1 MKQFYQTLILFFFI
15 GLLGCAHPISPTLR
29 KDLDPTLTFE
39 QITENPEK
47 FIGKKIL
54 LGGTIVET
62 RVLNV
67 GTEIEV
73 VQKKI
78 NSSGYPE
85 ASDQSG
91 GRFIFVKKSFLEP
104 EIYSKGRGITGVG
117 KIKGTT
123 MGKVGERPYK
133 FPVIEAEDLVLR
145 EDIER
150 KPYFYPPYWDPWF
163 TPNQYRPYWPYSPYW
178 PYY

>member
-1 MKQFYQTLILFFFI
+1 MKRLYQIVVFFFFA
-15 GLLGCAHPISPTLR
+15 GLLGCAHPISHELR
-29 KDLDPTLTFE
+29 KDLDYTLTFE
-39 QITENPEK
+39 KIIESPEQ
-47 FIGKKIL
+47 FIGKKVI

-73 VQKKI
+73 VQKQI
-78 NSSGYPE
+78 DSFGYPE
-85 ASDQSG
+85 TGDQSG
-91 GRFIFVKKSFLEP
+91 GRFMFFKKSFLEP
-104 EIYSKGRGITGVG
+104 EIYSKGRRITGVG

-123 MGKVGERPYK
+123 MRKVGERPYK
-133 FPVIEAEDLVLR
+133 FPVIEVEELVLH
-145 EDIER
+145 ENFER
-150 KPYFYPPYWDPWF
+150 NPYFYPPYWDPWF

>member
-1 MKQFYQTLILFFFI
+1 MERFYQTIILFFFI
-15 GLLGCAHPISPTLR
+15 GTLGCAYTISPELR
-29 KDLDPTLTFE
+29 KDLDTNLTFE
-39 QITENPEK
+39 QIFENTEG
-47 FIGKKIL
+47 FIGKRVL
-54 LGGTIVET
+54 LGGVIVET
-62 RVLNV
+62 RVLND
-67 GTEIEV
+67 GTEVEV

-78 NSSGYPE
+78 DSSGYPE
-85 ASDQSG
+85 AGDQSG
-91 GRFIFVKKSFLEP
+91 GRFIFFKKSFLEP
-104 EIYSKGRGITGVG
+104 EIYAKGRDITGVG

-133 FPVIEAEDLVLR
+133 FPVIEAEELVLR

-150 KPYFYPPYWDPWF
+150 NPYFYPPYWDPWF

>member
-1 MKQFYQTLILFFFI
+1 MKRFYQTIILFFFI
-15 GLLGCAHPISPTLR
+15 GSLGCAHPISPELR
-29 KDLDPTLTFE
+29 KNLDPALTFE
-39 QITENPEK
+39 QIIENPEK
-47 FIGKKIL
+47 FIGKKVL

-62 RVLNV
+62 RVLNA

-78 NSSGYPE
+78 GSSGYPE
-85 ASDQSG
+85 VGDQSG
-91 GRFIFVKKSFLEP
+91 GRFLFFKNSFLEP

-123 MGKVGERPYK
+123 MGKVGERSYK
-133 FPVIEAEDLVLR
+133 FPVIEVEELVLL
-145 EDIER
+145 EDFER
-150 KPYFYPPYWDPWF
+150 NPYFYPPYWDPWF
-163 TPNQYRPYWPYSPYW
+163 TPNQYRPYWPYPPYW

>member
-1 MKQFYQTLILFFFI
+1 MKRFYQIIILFFFV
-15 GLLGCAHPISPTLR
+15 GTLGCAHPISPELR
-29 KDLDPTLTFE
+29 KNLDSTLTFE
-39 QITENPEK
+39 QIIENPEK
-47 FIGKKIL
+47 FIGKKII

-78 NSSGYPE
+78 DSSGYPE
-85 ASDQSG
+85 VGDQSE
-91 GRFIFVKKSFLEP
+91 GRFIFYKNSFLEP
-104 EIYSKGRGITGVG
+104 EIYSKGRSITGVG

-123 MGKVGERPYK
+123 TGKVGERPYK
-133 FPVIEAEDLVLR
+133 YPVIAAEELVLR
-145 EDIER
+145 EDFER
-150 KPYFYPPYWDPWF
+150 NPYFYPPYWDPWF

>member
-1 MKQFYQTLILFFFI
+1 MKQLYQTIILFFFI
-15 GLLGCAHPISPTLR
+15 GLLGCTHPISPTLR
-29 KDLDPTLTFE
+29 KDLDSTLTFE
-39 QITENPEK
+39 QIIENPKK

-85 ASDQSG
+85 AGDQSG
-91 GRFIFVKKSFLEP
+91 GRFIFFEKNFLEP

-133 FPVIEAEDLVLR
+133 FPVIEVEELVLR

-150 KPYFYPPYWDPWF
+150 NPYFYPPYWDPWF

>member
-1 MKQFYQTLILFFFI
+1 MKRFYQTIILFFAL
-15 GLLGCAHPISPTLR
+15 GSLGCAHPISPELR
-29 KDLDPTLTFE
+29 KDLDPTFTFE
-39 QITENPEK
+39 QIIENPSE
-47 FIGKKIL
+47 FIGKKVI
-54 LGGTIVET
+54 LGGVIVET
-62 RVLNV
+62 RVLTA

-85 ASDQSG
+85 AGDQSG
-91 GRFIFVKKSFLEP
+91 GRFIFLKKSFLEP
-104 EIYSKGRGITGVG
+104 EIYSKGREITGVG

-133 FPVIEAEDLVLR
+133 FPVIEVEELVLR

-150 KPYFYPPYWDPWF
+150 NPYFYPPYWDPWF
-163 TPNQYRPYWPYSPYW
+163 NPNSYRPYWPYSPYW